1 MSYTLH
7 YRSSRKEIWRWY
19 WAAWRAKLW
28 RVHVL
33 VAAIVALTVTYSAT
47 PPFQLDLALVSLAV
61 TLPIITLLFAAWPQ
75 IAFKSQ
81 ERTLNVGPDGWS
93 TQIGRLAG
101 ARAWREVAS
110 VAEVNGTLAITGKNG
125 NAIIVPQ
132 RALPSRGAW
141 QQFVQDVLAW
151 HQDHAV

>member
-7 YRSSRKEIWRWY
+7 YQSSRKEVWRWY

-33 VAAIVALTVTYSAT
+33 VAAIVALVVTSSAK
-47 PPFQLDLALVSLAV
+47 PPFQFGLALVSLAV

-81 ERTLNVGPDGWS
+81 ERTLSVGPDGWS

-101 ARAWREVAS
+101 ARTWSEVAS
-110 VAEVNGTLAITGKNG
+110 VAESNDTLAITGKNG

-132 RALPSRGAW
+132 RALSNRGAW
-141 QQFVQDVLAW
+141 QQFVKDVQAW
-151 HQDHAV
+151 YQEHAV

>member
-7 YRSSRKEIWRWY
+7 YRSSRKEVWRWY
-19 WAAWRAKLW
+19 WAAWRAKFW

-33 VAAIVALTVTYSAT
+33 VAAIAALAIAYSAT
-47 PPFQLDLALVSLAV
+47 PPFQLGLALVSFAV
-61 TLPIITLLFAAWPQ
+61 ILPIITLLFAAWPQ
-75 IAFKSQ
+75 IAFKRQ

-101 ARAWREVAS
+101 ARAWSEVAS
-110 VAEVNGTLAITGKNG
+110 VAESNGTLAITGKNG

-132 RALPSRGAW
+132 RALSSRGAW
-141 QQFVQDVLAW
+141 QQFVKDVQAW
-151 HQDHAV
+151 YQEHAV